1 MSEPE
6 VQRCEV
12 VDAPRG
18 WPELHVLVVAHPRSA
33 DLAAGREAARQ
44 RMRELLLRHAG
55 PEIAAPFLA
64 AARAARGACRA
75 SISHEQ
81 SHSLLAWCEHGCIG
95 IDIVSPQR
103 LADMAPPTLA
113 ATAALYLGPKASA
126 VISPTTEASQARRL
140 FADAWARHEARL
152 KCLGLAL
159 DEWSPA
165 LQIQMA
171 RCLTAVVSPPLQDHA
186 GSALW
191 VTRIAWRSRSSP
203 GVK

>member
-12 VDAPRG
+12 VDAPSA
-18 WPELHVLVVAHPRSA
+18 WPELHVLAVAHPRSA
-33 DLAAGREAARQ
+33 DLAAGRDAARQ
-44 RMRELLLRHAG
+44 RTRELLLRHAG

-64 AARAARGACRA
+64 TARAARGACRA

-95 IDIVSPQR
+95 IDIISPQR
-103 LADMAPPTLA
+103 LADMASPALA

-126 VISPTTEASQARRL
+126 EISPTTETSQARRL
-140 FADAWARHEARL
+140 FADAWARHEASL

-159 DEWSPA
+159 DEWSPT
-165 LQIQMA
+165 LQVQMA
-171 RCLTAVVSPPLQDHA
+171 RCLTAVVGPSLHDPA
-186 GSALW
+186 GSVPW
-191 VTRIAWRSRSSP
+191 VIRIAWCWTP
-203 GVK
+203 